1 MIKFMAWEGSFKASV
16 MAVRNQEAA
25 ILKHIIWWQALF
37 VMLLFSGP
45 VMMAVAVFA
54 VSGLTVG
61 WSQSQHE
68 LVFYVVLVWVLR
80 PGCTAAQQYV

>member
-54 VSGLTVG
+54 VSDL
-61 WSQSQHE
+61 
-68 LVFYVVLVWVLR
+68 
-80 PGCTAAQQYV
+80 AAG